1 MKEEK
6 GVFIVAVI
14 LLVLILIIVEFF
26 EDIVK
31 DEPYNYS
38 IFY

>member
-6 GVFIVAVI
+6 GVFIVTII
-14 LLVLILIIVEFF
+14 LLVIVLIVVEFF

-31 DEPYNYS
+31 EEPYNYS